1 MFCLNYYPFQKY
13 LQDAEQLKIK
23 YRAADRT
30 LEDFLEKYKNKS
42 IVIKIQSFFEETDA
56 VLLKGLSDK
65 YQNIK
70 LIIDFDN
77 KYTLSLV
84 QEHQI
89 PFFFSSHVT
98 SIDMLHGLL
107 AYNPTDMYIC
117 EELGFFLDKVS
128 KILHEHGVNVRV
140 YPNICQSSFPQTP
153 SLKTFFIRPDDI
165 PIYENFVDVFELV
178 SDSERQRVLYR
189 IYKDEKWFG
198 KINEVIP
205 SFKGELDN
213 KYIFDISFGAIRSSC
228 GKRCLYKPGTCDI
241 CNRFTEVAKTLEDN
255 HIVVLKHKE

>member
-77 KYTLSLV
+77 KYTLSV
-84 QEHQI
+84 
-89 PFFFSSHVT
+89 VT
-98 SIDMLHGLL
+98 KL
-107 AYNPTDMYIC
+107 
-117 EELGFFLDKVS
+117 
-128 KILHEHGVNVRV
+128 
-140 YPNICQSSFPQTP
+140 
-153 SLKTFFIRPDDI
+153 
-165 PIYENFVDVFELV
+165 LV
-178 SDSERQRVLYR
+178 SLLPCPDTTIVSIIPDFNSV
-189 IYKDEKWFG
+189 G
-198 KINEVIP
+198 NE
-205 SFKGELDN
+205 L
-213 KYIFDISFGAIRSSC
+213 
-228 GKRCLYKPGTCDI
+228 
-241 CNRFTEVAKTLEDN
+241 
-255 HIVVLKHKE
+255 